1 MRPSLAT
8 DRLSWLLT
16 YISFVVDHRW
26 TFRSIIDIA
35 IDSIHIG
42 RRIFSVNHSGARY
55 LQPYSPSTSGS
66 ARMRDTPPYG
76 ERSACAG
83 KRGCFGLWGGKF
95 SKFLASK
102 GHTRRKFL
110 ATDVHL
116 LWGTS
121 VCVPQS
127 PKWGW
132 KVGLNSFFANLWR
145 RKRQPSWLLTTFTTS
160 VFCPVF
166 SSSKL
171 KAERVS
177 GGVVFLATNR
187 LGHSCLCPGV
197 SPRQKIDVIFLAL
210 CR

>member
-1 MRPSLAT
+1 MGPLECNHHYCNVWHGNPKGGTQHRKHNTTGIYYDHYKLHKSQAIYTAWPFC
-8 DRLSWLLT
+8 RLWS
-16 YISFVVDHRW
+16 YIVQTKEITH
-26 TFRSIIDIA
+26 
-35 IDSIHIG
+35 
-42 RRIFSVNHSGARY
+42 
-55 LQPYSPSTSGS
+55 
-66 ARMRDTPPYG
+66 
-76 ERSACAG
+76 AG
-83 KRGCFGLWGGKF
+83 TRGCFGLRGGKF

-102 GHTRRKFL
+102 RHTRRKFL

-127 PKWGW
+127 PKWGR